1 MVALRREYLSGHL
14 LRAPEGLRLDPSEA
28 RAIAEILVRL
38 TLSFLLTPE
47 SIVPLATDDEAR
59 AFACRFVV
67 PAVHPGA
74 RPDPP
79 ATLPPPR
86 PTQNHR
92 HSRYRPAPGADVS
105 MTDTTRSRRS
115 EEPRPIARAARELL
129 APKPVWVPPTPGA
142 FELTVGIASGTV
154 AALASP
160 LLLKPLTMAL
170 GPLGSDPATYQPT
183 PEEMGDPGWFG
194 PESVAW
200 RVHADHSLLV
210 AGIAAFT
217 LQALHPLAMAGVAE
231 HSAFSDDFLGRTR
244 RTGEFVQG
252 VVYGSSAEA
261 ERLCRMVRK
270 VHEGVVGV
278 APDGRPYAANDPELL
293 DWVHIAE
300 YLAIAAAN
308 RRFGVHPM
316 SRADL
321 DRYVA
326 EVAQVGEGTGVVSP
340 PRTWLGIN
348 ESLEHHR
355 PNLAVGEY
363 AAAGVSFLDD
373 PPIIAGRAK
382 PLWQALWAGA
392 VACLPPVARE
402 LLRLPMPS
410 TLELARCRV
419 VLRTLGALGDTP
431 PRLAA
436 AHVRLGLDPHG

>member
-1 MVALRREYLSGHL
+1 M
-14 LRAPEGLRLDPSEA
+14 
-28 RAIAEILVRL
+28 
-38 TLSFLLTPE
+38 T
-47 SIVPLATDDEAR
+47 AT
-59 AFACRFVV
+59 
-67 PAVHPGA
+67 A
-74 RPDPP
+74 RP
-79 ATLPPPR
+79 R
-86 PTQNHR
+86 
-92 HSRYRPAPGADVS
+92 RPAED
-105 MTDTTRSRRS
+105 
-115 EEPRPIARAARELL
+115 RPIAPAARALL
-129 APKPVWVPPTPGA
+129 APKPVWVPPTPSA
-142 FELTVGIASGTV
+142 LELSVGVVSGTA

-160 LLLKPLTMAL
+160 LLLWPLATAL
-170 GPLGSDPATYQPT
+170 RPLGSDPSTFQPT
-183 PEEMGDPGWFG
+183 PDELGDPGWFG
-194 PESVAW
+194 PDSVAW

-252 VVYGSSAEA
+252 VVFGSSAEA

-270 VHEGVVGV
+270 VHERVVGV

-308 RRFGVHPM
+308 RRFGVQPM
-316 SRADL
+316 SRDEL
-321 DRYVA
+321 DTYVA
-326 EVAQVGEGTGVVSP
+326 EVARVGEGTGVVAP
-340 PRTWLGIN
+340 PRSWVEIN
-348 ESLEHHR
+348 ESLERHR

-373 PPIIAGRAK
+373 PPIIPGPAK
-382 PLWQALWAGA
+382 PIWRALWAGA

-410 TLELARCRV
+410 TLELAGCRV

-436 AHVRLGLDPHG
+436 ARTRLTLPHA